1 MQIDLSAAS
10 LRLQSMGQA
19 AVELLPNLVIAGI
32 AFTLFWLLA
41 GLVAR
46 GIQSVLKRT
55 GQPQHVALVLA
66 RAVRWLVLTLGLMV
80 GTIVVVPSLNASS
93 LLGALGVGSVAVGFA
108 FKDIFQNLLAGM
120 LLLLTRSFSI
130 GDQIVSS
137 GHEGTVEDIQV
148 RATLVR
154 TYDNRLV
161 VIPNSELYTS
171 RVEVNTAK
179 EYRRVEITVG
189 IGMSD
194 DIGFA
199 KEVIL
204 GELRGITSIL
214 ATPEPKVLVRDI
226 GDFSVNLR
234 VYFWV
239 QPPQRAHILA
249 ATDAVITAIKPALL
263 AAGIDLPYP
272 TQQVLFHDQ
281 TEVTDGDRS
290 RQREGW
296 PAGVKPPSFSRQMAR
311 HETPDRT

>member
-1 MQIDLSAAS
+1 MANA
-10 LRLQSMGQA
+10 
-19 AVELLPNLVIAGI
+19 IALGVM
-32 AFTLFWLLA
+32 
-41 GLVAR
+41 VA
-46 GIQSVLKRT
+46 
-55 GQPQHVALVLA
+55 
-66 RAVRWLVLTLGLMV
+66 
-80 GTIVVVPSLNASS
+80 TIVVVPSLHASS

-120 LLLLTRSFSI
+120 LLLITRPFNI
-130 GDQIVSS
+130 GDQIVSAS
-137 GHEGTVEDIQV
+137 HEGTVEDIQV

-179 EYRRVEITVG
+179 DYRRVEVTVG
-189 IGMSD
+189 IGISD

-199 KEVIL
+199 KEVIFR
-204 GELRGITSIL
+204 ELRSIPSIL
-214 ATPEPKVLVRDI
+214 TTPEPKVLVREI

-239 QPPQRAHILA
+239 QPPQRVHMLA
-249 ATDAVITAIKPALL
+249 ATDAVIAAIKPALL
-263 AAGIDLPYP
+263 SAGVDLPYP

-290 RQREGW
+290 QQREGW
-296 PAGVKPPSFSRQMAR
+296 PVGTKKPPFSRQMVR
-311 HETPDRT
+311 HEMPDQT